1 MSQTSEAPS
10 AASTKQD
17 PVEKPLSVEQL
28 ISEQPGRT
36 TEELVAAA
44 TAGER
49 HRRQAAGMS
58 GQELDETVK
67 AMEVFTRVWLQHL
80 ASDGHVVERDGGW
93 FLVHAIVEDIGLKAN
108 ERGDALTPRDVERL
122 SGLSE
127 REVIK
132 AIDHL
137 EYWAICGGC
146 PEFDWDGWGEP
157 DPDARMTE
165 ILGYDWTA
173 KWDEL

>member
-1 MSQTSEAPS
+1 MSQTSEA
-10 AASTKQD
+10 ASGANTKQD
-17 PVEKPLSVEQL
+17 RAEKPVTVERL
-28 ISEQPGRT
+28 ISQQPGRT

-44 TAGER
+44 AAGER
-49 HRRQAAGMS
+49 RRRQAARMS
-58 GQELDETVK
+58 GQELDKTVR
-67 AMEVFTRVWLQHL
+67 ATEAFTRIWLQHL

-93 FLVHAIVEDIGLKAN
+93 FLAHTIVEDVGLEAN
-108 ERGDALTPRDVERL
+108 ERGQALTPQDVERL
-122 SGLSE
+122 TGLTE

-146 PEFDWDGWGEP
+146 PEFDFDGWGEP
-157 DPDARMTE
+157 DADARKTE

>member
-1 MSQTSEAPS
+1 MSQTSEAPDG
-10 AASTKQD
+10 ANTKQD

-28 ISEQPGRT
+28 ISQQPGRT

-49 HRRQAAGMS
+49 RRRQAAGMS
-58 GQELDETVK
+58 GRELEETARVTE
-67 AMEVFTRVWLQHL
+67 AFTRVWLQHL
-80 ASDGHVVERDGGW
+80 ASDGHAVERDGGW
-93 FLVHAIVEDIGLKAN
+93 FFAHAVVADVGFEAN
-108 ERGDALTPRDVERL
+108 ERGQALTPQEVEHL
-122 SGLSE
+122 SGLTE
-127 REVIK
+127 RQVIK
-132 AIDHL
+132 ATDHL

-157 DPDARMTE
+157 DSDARKTE

>member
-10 AASTKQD
+10 AANTKQD
-17 PVEKPLSVEQL
+17 PVERPVTVEQL

-44 TAGER
+44 VAGER
-49 HRRQAAGMS
+49 RRRQAAGMS
-58 GQELDETVK
+58 GHELDET
-67 AMEVFTRVWLQHL
+67 ARMAGVFTQMWLQHL
-80 ASDGHVVERDGGW
+80 ASDGHLVEFDGGW
-93 FLVHAIVEDIGLKAN
+93 FLTHAIVEDLGFKAN
-108 ERGDALTPRDVERL
+108 EQGQSLTPQDLERL
-122 SGLSE
+122 SGLTE
-127 REVIK
+127 RQVIK

-146 PEFDWDGWGEP
+146 PEFDWEGWGEP
-157 DPDARMTE
+157 DSDARMTE